1 MDARTSPSN
10 DLDGYRLEKYIY
22 LGYPDEDI
30 VLNPGY
36 PRKILT

>member
-10 DLDGYRLEKYIY
+10 DLDGYLEKYIY

-30 VLNPGY
+30 VLNPGH